1 MRGSVFISN
10 FPDDCSSR
18 DLWKVCS
25 GYGTV
30 IDVFIPNK
38 RSKAGKRFAFVH
50 FIKVLNFD
58 RLIENLKTIW
68 IGHFHLSANPARF
81 ERPKA
86 PIPQKE
92 MSAPSGIASGLKQPI
107 AQHQGG
113 PKGTNFAAILKP
125 SLVLDDSCLVNMDLA
140 NCVMGEVL
148 QFSSINNLQVLLFNE
163 GFHNT
168 RIVYL
173 GGLWVMIELNSS
185 KSKLKFIEHV
195 GVASW
200 FRSLCNAQSDF
211 AAKERIYKLVVLE
224 DGYEDL
230 FARKRICI
238 MTSHT
243 ENILESFKLIVKGKV
258 FWARAKELF
267 VWSPSFKEVPE
278 QELCSDDE
286 SIKANEEANNLNLGD
301 ENDSEVVSD
310 TYFGDNGEDQ
320 GVEHHHGEPSKVKE
334 VSADPFNIYG
344 LLDKRNNEART
355 TDSST
360 SIPYPPGFTPA
371 NDIPTCNQDSPDV
384 ASVRPTSKSA
394 RRNSSP
400 CQSIGLSSRV
410 MEDTVPADVYSS
422 PVGSKPIHGSH
433 KGGSLLEVLDGM
445 IKVGQTMGF
454 SMDGCLKDMEIIIGL
469 GSKAKKEWI
478 RELNYK
484 HKVSFLTL
492 QETKMENISAME
504 AKILWGNSSFDH
516 VFSEALGNSGGIL
529 CLWDPLMF
537 RKDQH
542 IISDNFVVL
551 YGTWV
556 PNNTKL
562 LIVSV
567 YAPQSATDI
576 RLLWSYITGLLS
588 LWNGEVLVTGD
599 FNEVCFEKE
608 RLCYVFNVHG
618 ANEFNSFISNAGL
631 VEIQLEALCLDKNL
645 SDHRPIL
652 LREMVT
658 DYGATPFRLYHSWF
672 SFHGFDDMV
681 RTAWNSFVLEDSNG
695 MVRFKKKLQMLK
707 KEIRSWVAVHK
718 RKQSGRLIDIQ
729 EKLSGIDHILDQGGV
744 SDEILLSRMEL
755 TKQMQ
760 DIKSTAVRDQMQK
773 AKIQWAVEGDENSKF
788 FHGIVNRK
796 RVHLSVKGVM
806 VDGEWVDEPNRVKEE
821 FRSHFANRFQ
831 DTGVS
836 RCRLNFRFP
845 SRLTADQIS
854 DLEKPVSSDEIRKAV
869 WSCGENKSPGP
880 DGFTFEFFRKY
891 WDSIGPDMCVAV
903 EWFFRHNSFAKGCN
917 ASFITLIPKSQ
928 DPKTVSDF
936 RPISLIG
943 SLYKV
948 VTKILAIRL
957 SSVISDLISDVQTA
971 FLPNRQILDGPFIIN
986 ELLSWCRHKKQQAM
1000 VFKVDFAKAYDSV
1013 RWDYLDDVLFSFGF
1027 GVKWRSWIKGSLIS
1041 GMASVLVNGSPT
1053 SEFQFHC
1060 GLKQGDPLAP
1070 YLFILVM
1077 ESLHLSVSRTVE
1089 AGIFTGIKID
1099 SALSIS
1105 HLFMRTMRYLLKINL
1120 LGVGVTDSLVNEAT
1134 ASIGCS
1140 VMKAPFKY
1148 LGVMVGGN
1156 MSKINAWDDMVG
1168 KIKSRLSKWKI
1179 NTLSIGGRLTLLKA
1193 VLGLTPIYPM
1203 SLYKFPKTV
1212 LHEMESLRRNFFNGV
1227 QSVDRKIS
1235 WVKWTKVLASKKYGG
1250 LGEVPFNELFPRLYA
1265 LENNKEC
1272 SVVVKMQGEIDSSFR
1287 RHVRGGV
1294 ETQQLENIQDLVR
1307 SKVLSNVDDRWAWDL
1322 NGGGDFCVK
1331 DARDLVDEVL
1341 LPKENVATRWIKTIP
1356 IKVNVFAW
1364 KLHLD
1369 RLPTRSNLL
1378 KRGIQVQSSLCPICN
1393 VLQEDT
1399 SHLFFSCDVALAIS
1413 RLICRWWNVSWSP
1426 VDSYS
1431 GWLEWFNS
1439 IRLGSKLK
1447 GILEGV
1453 FYVSWWCLWNFRNQ
1467 LLFASKKPRK
1477 ETLFDDVVSRSF
1489 IWSNSRC
1496 TEYVFHMHTPL
1507 WKISQVFDK
1516 RYADGE
1522 KDIFDMVDIKLFS
1535 VIDLDEGLY
1544 ALACNEDVRCLT
1556 ALVRRFKSI
1565 GIFIEH
1571 VLSYPRVPPQGVR
1584 ATIEECE
1591 EYMGSHPST
1600 SATKK
1605 NKSDELLCI
1614 TFDVMELDREEGFS
1628 DVEGSNL
1635 DNFGLSHDES
1645 FGVDDLDLNIN
1656 LNLDLN
1662 VPHHA
1667 THEEVLVSEVPND
1680 HVVKGYVDQQTK
1692 HGIGEESVEQG
1703 TYDEDDVL
1711 MYEESKIVEPDVEV
1725 HLFDGIDSETVCE
1738 DEVGYHR
1745 RKKLRKLRR
1754 DMENMVLNDIV
1765 GMKYLFYWGKDLVCM
1780 NKAFRVKAKVKREVK
1795 GDHTLEYAMLR
1806 DYVVELQFTNLNT
1819 TVKIA
1824 DERNNDSCSP
1834 TSVEPFGLD
1843 GAFMKGQF
1851 LGQVLAAVGLDSNNK
1866 IYPLTHALVEAEEF
1880 MVLVLTMLRW

>member
-1 MRGSVFISN
+1 MGSRFQNSLQSNFDQTAKISKSVFISN

-30 IDVFIPNK
+30 VDVFIPNK
-38 RSKAGKRFAFVH
+38 RSKAGKRFAFVR

-68 IGHFHLSANPARF
+68 IGRFHLSANPARF

-92 MSAPSGIASGLKQPI
+92 MLAPSGIASGLKQLI

-125 SLVLDDSCLVNMDLA
+125 SLVLDDSCLVNRDLT

-148 QFSSINNLQVLLFNE
+148 QFSSINNLQVLF
-163 GFHNT
+163 FVVS
-168 RIVYL
+168 R
-173 GGLWVMIELNSS
+173 
-185 KSKLKFIEHV
+185 
-195 GVASW
+195 
-200 FRSLCNAQSDF
+200 NAQSDF
-211 AAKERIYKLVVLE
+211 AAKERIVWVDIEGVPLNAWSRSTFQKIGSKWGELVVLE

-567 YAPQSATDI
+567 YAPQSATDK

-588 LWNGEVLVTGD
+588 RWNGEVLVTGD
-599 FNEVCFEKE
+599 FNEVRFERE
-608 RLCYVFNVHG
+608 RLGSVFNVHG

-631 VEIQLEALCLDKNL
+631 VEIQLEGYSFTWSHPSAAKMSKLDRFLVSEGFLSLFPHISALCLDKNL

-1105 HLFMRTMRYLLKINL
+1105 HLFYADDAVFIGEWTDSNLRSIIQMLHCFSLASGLKINLQKSNL
-1120 LGVGVTDSLVNEAT
+1120 LGVGVTGSLVNEAA

-1148 LGVMVGGN
+1148 LGVMVEGN

-1179 NTLSIGGRLTLLKA
+1179 NTLSIGG
-1193 VLGLTPIYPM
+1193 VY
-1203 SLYKFPKTV
+1203 
-1212 LHEMESLRRNFFNGV
+1212 
-1227 QSVDRKIS
+1227 RKIS

-1250 LGEVPFNELFPRLYA
+1250 LGVSSFYA
-1265 LENNKEC
+1265 LNRALLFRWVWRFLSHDN
-1272 SVVVKMQGEIDSSFR
+1272 SLWFRFISAMHGSSFQIRSSFHCSNWLSIIREVSALKLQGIDFLSHCKR
-1287 RHVRGGV
+1287 RVKLRLKCKARSIGLLVAMSGEGV

-1322 NGGGDFCVK
+1322 NMDGDFCVK

-1341 LPKENVATRWIKTIP
+1341 LPKENVAMRWIKTIP

-1496 TEYVFHMHTPL
+1496 
-1507 WKISQVFDK
+1507 
-1516 RYADGE
+1516 
-1522 KDIFDMVDIKLFS
+1522 
-1535 VIDLDEGLY
+1535 
-1544 ALACNEDVRCLT
+1544 
-1556 ALVRRFKSI
+1556 
-1565 GIFIEH
+1565 
-1571 VLSYPRVPPQGVR
+1571 
-1584 ATIEECE
+1584 
-1591 EYMGSHPST
+1591 
-1600 SATKK
+1600 
-1605 NKSDELLCI
+1605 
-1614 TFDVMELDREEGFS
+1614 
-1628 DVEGSNL
+1628 NL
-1635 DNFGLSHDES
+1635 
-1645 FGVDDLDLNIN
+1645 
-1656 LNLDLN
+1656 
-1662 VPHHA
+1662 
-1667 THEEVLVSEVPND
+1667 
-1680 HVVKGYVDQQTK
+1680 K
-1692 HGIGEESVEQG
+1692 
-1703 TYDEDDVL
+1703 
-1711 MYEESKIVEPDVEV
+1711 
-1725 HLFDGIDSETVCE
+1725 
-1738 DEVGYHR
+1738 
-1745 RKKLRKLRR
+1745 
-1754 DMENMVLNDIV
+1754 
-1765 GMKYLFYWGKDLVCM
+1765 
-1780 NKAFRVKAKVKREVK
+1780 
-1795 GDHTLEYAMLR
+1795 
-1806 DYVVELQFTNLNT
+1806 FT
-1819 TVKIA
+1819 
-1824 DERNNDSCSP
+1824 
-1834 TSVEPFGLD
+1834 
-1843 GAFMKGQF
+1843 
-1851 LGQVLAAVGLDSNNK
+1851 
-1866 IYPLTHALVEAEEF
+1866 
-1880 MVLVLTMLRW
+1880 